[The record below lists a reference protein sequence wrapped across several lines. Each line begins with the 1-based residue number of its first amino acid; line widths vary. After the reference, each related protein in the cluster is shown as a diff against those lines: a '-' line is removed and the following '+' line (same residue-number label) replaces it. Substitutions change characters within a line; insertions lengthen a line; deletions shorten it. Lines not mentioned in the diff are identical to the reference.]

1 MSNVGN
7 QSESFILLGIFVFL
21 GVFAF
26 FGSLIYSTI
35 PDNSFHGVNMTKPEM
50 PTNDANQSIFSFI
63 GYATT
68 TVGSLATTNPM
79 VLAIIVI
86 PFLAVLTFILAKLL
100 KPFGS

>member
-1 MSNVGN
+1 VGN
-7 QSESFILLGIFVFL
+7 QSDSFIILGIFVFL

-26 FGSLIYSTI
+26 FGSMVFLSI
-35 PDNSFHGVNMTKPEM
+35 PDNSLNSVNMTKPTM
-50 PTNDANQSIFSFI
+50 PTNDANQSIFSYI
-63 GYATT
+63 GYASS

-86 PFLAVLTFILAKLL
+86 PFLAVIAFILAKLI